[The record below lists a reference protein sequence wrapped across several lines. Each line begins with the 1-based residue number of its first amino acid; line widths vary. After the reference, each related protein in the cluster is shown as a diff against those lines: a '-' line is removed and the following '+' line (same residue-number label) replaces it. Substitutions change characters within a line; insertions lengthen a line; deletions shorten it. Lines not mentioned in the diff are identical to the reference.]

1 VLRFLASVS
10 AARFQTE
17 NRATEKLNNGT
28 AKKLLTV
35 EALVPA
41 LNEALSLN
49 LNVRSIAS
57 MRLAHKIP
65 YHKIGYRTVR
75 YDFDKVFAALTRV
88 L

>member
-1 VLRFLASVS
+1 MRRSLIRNKFLGFAEPRV
-10 AARFQTE
+10 
-17 NRATEKLNNGT
+17 
-28 AKKLLTV
+28 
-35 EALVPA
+35 
-41 LNEALSLN
+41 NEALSLN